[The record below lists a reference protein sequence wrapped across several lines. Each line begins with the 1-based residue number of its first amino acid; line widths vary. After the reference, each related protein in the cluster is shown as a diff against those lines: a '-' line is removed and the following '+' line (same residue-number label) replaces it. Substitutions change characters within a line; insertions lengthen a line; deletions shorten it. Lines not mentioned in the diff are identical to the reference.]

1 MEVQEPGPPET
12 PVPQSPPP
20 AGPGHA
26 GRKEPTQPPVSG
38 RPRRNTRPPG
48 WTVDYE
54 MAEMSEFRQPS
65 SYMVEDVGVG
75 GMLEDDITGSIESRL
90 RGAGTRDAGP
100 ARACAVES
108 SGLDEPGTSV
118 GRATCI
124 GRILIGMKDLCRD
137 NGLDES
143 VTAELVGRL
152 AIDLCDVPI

>member
-1 MEVQEPGPPET
+1 MASRSSKNKLSFIRFLTINSCRNWQYAIKLEKTSTTLLDNDIPGL
-12 PVPQSPPP
+12 
-20 AGPGHA
+20 
-26 GRKEPTQPPVSG
+26 
-38 RPRRNTRPPG
+38 
-48 WTVDYE
+48 D
-54 MAEMSEFRQPS
+54 
-65 SYMVEDVGVG
+65 
-75 GMLEDDITGSIESRL
+75 ESRL

-108 SGLDEPGTSV
+108 SGLDEPDTSV

-152 AIDLCDVPI
+152 AKDLCDFPI